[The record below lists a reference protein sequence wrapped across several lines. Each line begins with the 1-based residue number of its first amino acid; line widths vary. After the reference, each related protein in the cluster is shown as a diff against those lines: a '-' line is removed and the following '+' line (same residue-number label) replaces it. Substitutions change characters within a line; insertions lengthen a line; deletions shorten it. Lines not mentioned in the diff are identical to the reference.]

1 MLKNY
6 KIKTKELKNMIKRVQ
21 ELDSSAL
28 IASPFFR
35 EYVEKQ
41 ESEINRGISTLCI
54 LSIITE
60 KGNEGVHGYEIL
72 TELRKKTEDMLVI
85 VEGTLY
91 PILRKLEKDGLIKPE
106 REKEG
111 RRRKFYFITENGQ
124 KIFNYL
130 SGFYSKLTE
139 AIAPLFD
146 VKVDLKSEKYL
157 FCPMCAN
164 KIELTNVELRF
175 CDVCGHNI
183 EKELKERGLKNE

>member
-1 MLKNY
+1 
-6 KIKTKELKNMIKRVQ
+6 MIKRVK

-54 LSIITE
+54 LSIIGE
-60 KGNEGVHGYEIL
+60 KAGDGVHGYEIL

-85 VEGTLY
+85 EEGTLY

-106 REKEG
+106 REREG

-164 KIELTNVELRF
+164 KIELSNLDLRF

>member
-1 MLKNY
+1 
-6 KIKTKELKNMIKRVQ
+6 MIKRVK

-54 LSIITE
+54 LSIIGE
-60 KGNEGVHGYEIL
+60 KGSDGVHGYEIL

-85 VEGTLY
+85 EEGTLY
-91 PILRKLEKDGLIKPE
+91 PILRKLEKDGLIISE
-106 REKEG
+106 RESEG

-164 KIELTNVELRF
+164 KIELTNIDLRF

>member
-1 MLKNY
+1 LM
-6 KIKTKELKNMIKRVQ
+6 
-21 ELDSSAL
+21 
-28 IASPFFR
+28 ASPFFR

-54 LSIITE
+54 LSIIGE
-60 KGNEGVHGYEIL
+60 KGGDGVHGYEIL

-85 VEGTLY
+85 EEGTLY

-106 REKEG
+106 REREG

-164 KIELTNVELRF
+164 KIELSNLDLRF

-183 EKELKERGLKNE
+183 EKELKERGMKND